1 MKRSRLSEEQIIG
14 ILKEHEP
21 GIAVS
26 DLCRKH
32 GVSDASIYKWKAKF
46 GGMDVSEA
54 KWLRSLEDETAKL
67 KRLLADAILDNMALK
82 DLLGKKWRRP
92 QRNGKLWRIL

>member
-1 MKRSRLSEEQIIG
+1 MKRKRFTEEQIIG
-14 ILKEHEP
+14 ILKEHEA
-21 GIAVS
+21 GVTVA

-54 KWLRSLEDETAKL
+54 KRLRSLEDENTKL
-67 KRLLADAILDNMALK
+67 KRLLAEAMLDNAALK
-82 DLLGKKWRRP
+82 DVLGKKW
-92 QRNGKLWRIL
+92 